1 MQDSLFTDIGLNK
14 KDNRKPLNAKGRP
27 ASILFNL
34 EKSVKFENTQTKI
47 LPCSF
52 FQSIE
57 ELLHHRFL
65 IAKDNYISIALAYVK
80 ETNTY
85 YLVVPVLDNMT
96 KYDYKE
102 LLKGYQAIIEHPE
115 VIENHVELQGTV
127 LTMVD
132 NYPILGKIQEMT
144 DEEFDACPIVP
155 KGYNHETG
163 KIY

>member
-1 MQDSLFTDIGLNK
+1 MQDSLFTDIELNK
-14 KDNRKPLNAKGRP
+14 KDKRKPLNAKGRP

-34 EKSVKFENTQTKI
+34 EKSVKFENAQTKI

-65 IAKDNYISIALAYVK
+65 IAEDNYISIALAYVK

-85 YLVVPVLDNMT
+85 YLAVPVLGDMT

-102 LLKGYQAIIEHPE
+102 LLKGYQAIVEHPE

-144 DEEFDACPIVP
+144 EEEFNACPIIP